1 MAVITST
8 TRDAWLVI
16 GVSQEAV
23 YSGSWTKGLDAAAA
37 TAQQMVSAD
46 ALLRGWIVDY
56 EPSSNYSMAHA
67 QAYGAF
73 LGGLA
78 KALRPVG
85 LALAMVSGEKRP
97 GLFLKLLPLAYIF
110 YISGNATLIA
120 RLRPTLTLRTLLAGE
135 FSGQSTGPHSQT
147 VALLVSPP

>member
-8 TRDAWLVI
+8 KRDAWIVVS
-16 GVSQEAV
+16 VSQEAV

-37 TAQQMVSAD
+37 TARQMLASD

-56 EPSSNYSMAHA
+56 EPSTNYSMAHA

-78 KALRPVG
+78 KALRQVG
-85 LALAMVSGEKRP
+85 LALAMVRED
-97 GLFLKLLPLAYIF
+97 
-110 YISGNATLIA
+110 
-120 RLRPTLTLRTLLAGE
+120 
-135 FSGQSTGPHSQT
+135 
-147 VALLVSPP
+147 